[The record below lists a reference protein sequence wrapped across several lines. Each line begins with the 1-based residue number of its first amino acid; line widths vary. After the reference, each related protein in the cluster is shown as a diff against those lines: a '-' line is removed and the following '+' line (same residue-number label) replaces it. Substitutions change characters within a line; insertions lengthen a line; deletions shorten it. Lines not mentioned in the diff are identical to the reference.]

1 MVANLKDG
9 DDKGST
15 GNGDGNEFLKT
26 LPKDLQSKEILTGI
40 EDIGQLAKKTVELGG
55 TVWDLTSKRPVVPE
69 KPDGYEVSI
78 PDGAIKDEKL
88 TENFL
93 KEAHAA
99 GMTQAQVKAVLG
111 IWNGWVGEKAKEAQ
125 DGRKAAVEA
134 AEKGLKD
141 TWLDKHDENMGL
153 VMRLLRTFGTEELKA
168 ELLKSGR
175 ANSVEFTQF
184 LHRIA
189 GKLSEDV
196 FESGDDN
203 PPKKMPTTLGGN
215 PVFDYTKSMPQ
226 HYKTGGRKTA

>member
-1 MVANLKDG
+1 MKELQIDSAKVNTGDG
-9 DDKGST
+9 DKGST
-15 GNGDGNEFLKT
+15 FT
-26 LPKDLQSKEILTGI
+26 LPENLHKAEFFDGVKDVDDLANQAFGLA
-40 EDIGQLAKKTVELGG
+40 GQ
-55 TVWDLTSKRPVVPE
+55 VWDLTSKRPVVPE

-196 FESGDDN
+196 FVSGDDI

-215 PVFDYTKSMPQ
+215 PVFDYSKSMPE
-226 HYKTGGRKTA
+226 HYKKGGSRKTA